1 MLPLRPLFRKADLS
15 AERTFLLLA
24 VQLAAGKQRGI
35 QRFVVAFEVSAM
47 PLSPDTNVYLRFLR
61 QFQTGQ
67 IIVPLQLIPKSVLLV
82 VDVLVHF
89 VILQL

>member
-1 MLPLRPLFRKADLS
+1 MPVNVSKV
-15 AERTFLLLA
+15 T

-67 IIVPLQLIPKSVLLV
+67 IIVPLQLISKPVFLV
-82 VDVLVHF
+82 INVLVHF
-89 VILQL
+89 VILQYD

>member
-1 MLPLRPLFRKADLS
+1 MEKYIYNEKNGLWYELQGDYYLPCLKLP
-15 AERTFLLLA
+15 
-24 VQLAAGKQRGI
+24 V
-35 QRFVVAFEVSAM
+35 
-47 PLSPDTNVYLRFLR
+47 PLSPDADVHRSVLR

-89 VILQL
+89 VILQYD

>member
-15 AERTFLLLA
+15 AERTFLL
-24 VQLAAGKQRGI
+24 LAAGKQRGI